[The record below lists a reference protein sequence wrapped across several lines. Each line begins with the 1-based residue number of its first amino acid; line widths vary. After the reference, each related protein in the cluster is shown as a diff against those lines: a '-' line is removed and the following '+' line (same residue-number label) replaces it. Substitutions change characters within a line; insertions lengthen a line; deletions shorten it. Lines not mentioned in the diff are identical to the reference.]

1 MGETSGSSPPS
12 APLIVR
18 ELVKRYG
25 SVTALNGVNL
35 TVPAGSL
42 YALLGPNGAGKSTLF
57 RIMATLLDPDAGELL
72 VAGISALAQPRLVR
86 QHLGY
91 VAQDTALDKVLTGRE
106 HLAFHGALQHLD
118 RRDARQRSDALIS
131 LLDMG
136 DWINRPTKGY
146 SGGMRRRLE
155 LACGLLH
162 APTLLLLDEPTVGLD
177 IESRLAIWHVLREL
191 RDNGTT
197 VVLST
202 HQLEEVEA
210 LADRVAVIDRGRVIA
225 EGTPTDLKRCLGG
238 ERVTLRVR
246 EFSTAVEAE
255 QVRQLLCDADG
266 VRTVVVNPFQG
277 YSLNLIVEHGAVIE
291 TLRHQLEQSSIPV
304 FSLSQSL
311 PSIDDVYLQVT
322 GRSLDDADRQSLAK
336 RDAKRERQEAMRA

>member
-1 MGETSGSSPPS
+1 
-12 APLIVR
+12 
-18 ELVKRYG
+18 
-25 SVTALNGVNL
+25 
-35 TVPAGSL
+35 
-42 YALLGPNGAGKSTLF
+42 
-57 RIMATLLDPDAGELL
+57 
-72 VAGISALAQPRLVR
+72 
-86 QHLGY
+86 
-91 VAQDTALDKVLTGRE
+91 
-106 HLAFHGALQHLD
+106 
-118 RRDARQRSDALIS
+118 
-131 LLDMG
+131 
-136 DWINRPTKGY
+136 
-146 SGGMRRRLE
+146 